1 MLIVFR
7 SATTA
12 LKAINTLKEALVAF
26 PLLKIKIGENKMNAR
41 KDVCRLCLKTG
52 HWRA

>member
-1 MLIVFR
+1 MLIVFK

-12 LKAINTLKEALVAF
+12 LKVINKLKETLVAF
-26 PLLKIKIGENKMNAR
+26 PLLKIKIGENKKNAL